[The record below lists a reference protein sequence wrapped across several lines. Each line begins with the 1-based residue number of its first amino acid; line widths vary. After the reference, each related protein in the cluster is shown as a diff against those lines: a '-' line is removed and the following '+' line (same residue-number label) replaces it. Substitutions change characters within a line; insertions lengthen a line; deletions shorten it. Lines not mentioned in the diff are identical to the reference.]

1 MSGEKYFDTC
11 VSEALLLQCAPSEFS
26 QTLKKTLLHNL
37 LKAAI
42 LFVACTPFFYYHI
55 FPSTQLPMS
64 CSMTSQP
71 L

>member
-42 LFVACTPFFYYHI
+42 LFVACTPFFI
-55 FPSTQLPMS
+55 TTFFLPLNFPCHAL
-64 CSMTSQP
+64 
-71 L
+71 